1 MLIVSNIRGNIHI
14 VRLFFI
20 SLQSNVTADMEI
32 EKEKQENWPLS
43 RDDDQAGREE
53 RSDSISVFT
62 KMMRAVFGIFMIV
75 IYVGMGVLL
84 LVNFFNWEDGNWSW
98 TRYLVGVV
106 LIVYGLW
113 RGWRQYK
120 GLDYYGR

>member
-1 MLIVSNIRGNIHI
+1 
-14 VRLFFI
+14 
-20 SLQSNVTADMEI
+20 MEI

-43 RDDDQAGREE
+43 RDDDRAGREE

-113 RGWRQYK
+113 RGWGQYK